1 MKIRIN
7 EEICLGFSHCGSV
20 STTAQGEFEMPDE
33 YVETIVA
40 LIREHGTTDINEL
53 QLAELHPEVYEFLNE
68 NINKIYCIAEEAHFM
83 RRGFAEGDWSEFDD
97 NLIDYCERELG
108 FEYDDEEEDYDD
120 FYEDE
125 YEDDEEYDEDEA
137 DEEEE
142 DDDDDDDDYDYK
154 RHSQFESWLRNYVET
169 LTDQELLDFFYEH
182 IDTGFGS
189 CQSEYEIEIPQQIID
204 LANVEE

>member
-1 MKIRIN
+1 MKITIN
-7 EEICLGFSHCGSV
+7 DCISLGFSHCGSV

-40 LIREHGTTDINEL
+40 LIREHDTTDINEL
-53 QLAELHPEVYEFLNE
+53 QLEELHPEIFEFLNE

-97 NLIDYCERELG
+97 DLIDYCEKELG

-125 YEDDEEYDEDEA
+125 YKDDENEDDEA
-137 DEEEE
+137 DEE
-142 DDDDDDDDYDYK
+142 DDDDDYDYK

-182 IDTGFGS
+182 INTGFGS

-204 LANVEE
+204 LAYEDDDEEDK